1 LSDNDLL
8 VIVPT
13 RGRRDQCERLLESF
27 TATATCADLLF
38 VLDPDDL
45 DTYADADWGEAV
57 TAVLDPRAFLTGKLN
72 QTALPMADMYRV
84 LMWAG
89 DDCVFRPPPQE
100 GGPAWDRAM
109 LDLLD
114 GEMGGTGWV
123 YADDKRRHD
132 VPEHWMV
139 SSDIVRELGWFANPA
154 VNHFYNDNS
163 IAEIGKRTGMIR
175 YCPQAVVEHLHYSV
189 AKNVEHDAVYRST
202 EELFGAADLKAFQ
215 EWHASQMPYE
225 VARLRRRFSRDV
237 NWVLSRVA

>member
-13 RGRRDQCERLLESF
+13 RGRRVQCERLLESF
-27 TATATCADLLF
+27 TQTATCADLLF

-45 DTYADADWGEAV
+45 DTYADMDWGEAV
-57 TAVLDPRAFLTGKLN
+57 CAALDPRAYLTGKLN
-72 QTALPMADMYRV
+72 QTALPMAEAYRV

-89 DDCVFRPPPQE
+89 DDHVFRPPPEE

-114 GEMGGTGWV
+114 GEMGGSGWV
-123 YADDKRRHD
+123 YPDDRRRHD
-132 VPEHWMV
+132 VPEIWMC

-154 VNHFYNDNS
+154 VQHYYNDNS
-163 IAEIGKRTGMIR
+163 IAELGKRSGLIR

-189 AKNVEHDAVYRST
+189 APQVEHDVVYQTT
-202 EELFGAADLKAFQ
+202 EQKFGAADLQAFQ
-215 EWHASQMPYE
+215 QWRADQMPYE
-225 VARLRRRFSRDV
+225 VAPLRRRFSKDV
-237 NWVLSRVA
+237 AWVLGKVA